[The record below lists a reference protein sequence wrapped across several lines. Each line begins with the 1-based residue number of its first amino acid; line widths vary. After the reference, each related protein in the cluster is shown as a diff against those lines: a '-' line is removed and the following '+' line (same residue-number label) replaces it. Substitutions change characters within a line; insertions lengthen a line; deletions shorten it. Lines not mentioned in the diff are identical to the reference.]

1 MDGANQAPRLGALSS
16 GDGDVPFELET
27 DDFTDPTEQMFSVLE
42 KLVPDFGKELPEV
55 VRAGSAQVTMMK
67 KAKRARYLAEKFEK
81 AKFILES
88 QREYGEIIFNAT
100 KAVSAMPQVLGL
112 QYTGAGLSARPN
124 AKVIEYYRKKNAP
137 ASPAVKGNKTG
148 GFKPRS

>member
-1 MDGANQAPRLGALSS
+1 MSKAP
-16 GDGDVPFELET
+16 DP
-27 DDFTDPTEQMFSVLE
+27 PTESLTK
-42 KLVPDFGKELPEV
+42 KLW
-55 VRAGSAQVTMMK
+55 AG
-67 KAKRARYLAEKFEK
+67 YLAEKFEK

-124 AKVIEYYRKKNAP
+124 AKVIEYYRKKNMP
-137 ASPAVKGNKTG
+137 ASPVLKEKKSAGLNPDYNLWSYFRQG
-148 GFKPRS
+148 G